1 MKRIDTGMAGYISD
15 RELHRYRM
23 MKDNHADSYIYPL
36 HRTRYR
42 DEPAIDKIIYIVG
55 LIGLI
60 CLFSILPAYILWSMC
75 DPANWWM
82 W

>member
-15 RELHRYRM
+15 CELHRYRM
-23 MKDNHADSYIYPL
+23 MKDNHADKSVYPL
-36 HRTRYR
+36 HRSRYR
-42 DEPAIDKIIYIVG
+42 DQPVIDKVVYI
-55 LIGLI
+55 IGLLGLV
-60 CLFSILPAYILWSMC
+60 CLLGILPAYILWMIC

>member
-23 MKDNHADSYIYPL
+23 MKDNNADARIYPL
-36 HRTRYR
+36 HRTRYH
-42 DEPAIDKIIYIVG
+42 DGPVIDKIVYI
-55 LIGLI
+55 IGLLGLV
-60 CLFSILPAYILWSMC
+60 CLLSILPAYILWMMC
-75 DPANWWM
+75 DPNNWWM